1 MNYDCQ
7 ILSPRTV
14 TRTESFTL
22 LNSQGSETNKRLR
35 AAVKL
40 GWDLAK
46 SVDHDTGQDNCQIIL
61 FVAKGNSSH
70 SEQNYFLRAFGFS
83 QELLSFIPSFKNR
96 KVKKKKVISLY
107 FSYQDNLKH
116 QLALSKSPHTFFS
129 QVQFDIGLLHL
140 VKTGRYC
147 C

>member
-61 FVAKGNSSH
+61 FVARGNSSH

-96 KVKKKKVISLY
+96 KVKKKKWLACISLTKTIW
-107 FSYQDNLKH
+107 SINLLFQKV
-116 QLALSKSPHTFFS
+116 HTHFFHR
-129 QVQFDIGLLHL
+129 FNLIL
-140 VKTGRYC
+140 VC
-147 C
+147 CI